1 MAMFLVDAL
10 NVDDSKN
17 MRGSKT
23 CRYDEVAVC
32 PTCHHAL
39 KPKVL
44 SAFFSIT
51 DGFFMGQKITQLLLT
66 CFCQRC
72 RKAFLCIYEDGVPTH
87 DYGCDYEFRNLISIS
102 PVSANIDIFSSD
114 ISMLS
119 PLFVETYSQAVLAEA
134 DNLLQICGPGYRKSL
149 EFLVKDYLCWKY
161 PSDAETIKG
170 EFLGVALKRVED
182 NRIKTLAERAV
193 WIGNDETHY
202 VKKHEALDID
212 VMKKFIKA
220 ILTYIESELS
230 FNEALSIEPER

>member
-10 NVDDSKN
+10 NVDNLKNDRDSKIC
-17 MRGSKT
+17 K
-23 CRYDEVAVC
+23 YDEVSVC
-32 PTCHHAL
+32 PSCHHAL
-39 KPKVL
+39 KPTVL
-44 SAFFSIT
+44 SAFFSET
-51 DGFFMGQKITQLLLT
+51 DGLFMGQTTTRLSLT

-72 RKAFLCIYEDGVPTH
+72 RKVFLCIYENGVPTRN
-87 DYGCDYEFRNLISIS
+87 YESEYEFRNLISVS
-102 PVSANIDIFSSD
+102 PMTANIDTFSPE

-119 PLFVETYSQAVLAEA
+119 PLFIETYSQAVLAEA
-134 DNLLQICGPGYRKSL
+134 DNLIQVCGPGYRKSL

-161 PSDAETIKG
+161 PSDAEKIKG
-170 EFLGVALKRVED
+170 EFLGAALKRVED

-212 VMKKFIKA
+212 IMKKFIKA